1 MPQITVSEEVLKKL
15 RALRRPGEITDDQ
28 VLERIVGEASG
39 EQEQRLRAY
48 EAQEQDIQSTN

>member
-1 MPQITVSEEVLKKL
+1 MPNIAVSEEVLKKL

-39 EQEQRLRAY
+39 EQEKRLRAY
-48 EAQEQDIQSTN
+48 EAQEQDTRSTN

>member
-1 MPQITVSEEVLKKL
+1 MPKITVSEDVLKKL

-28 VLERIVGEASG
+28 VLERIVGEATG
-39 EQEQRLRAY
+39 EQEERLRAY

>member
-1 MPQITVSEEVLKKL
+1 MPQITVSEEVLRKL

-39 EQEQRLRAY
+39 EQEKRLRAY

>member
-1 MPQITVSEEVLKKL
+1 MPNITVSEEVLKKL

-39 EQEQRLRAY
+39 EQEKRLRAY

>member
-1 MPQITVSEEVLKKL
+1 MPTITVSEDVLKKL

-39 EQEQRLRAY
+39 EREERLRAY